1 MHQHSEDA
9 SAMVARLLTVSL
21 LTFATSGLLG
31 YLLPTIHRHL
41 ESKSDTPQVSH
52 QMPPLVFEAP
62 ALEVQLEYVSLMH
75 KRQKSA
81 LRKKIMELQRKPEE
95 CCLARRVLLQRQIQ
109 YQRATF
115 LQHDAKT
122 QVVNSLKGRELYGS
136 GN

>member
-21 LTFATSGLLG
+21 LTFATS
-31 YLLPTIHRHL
+31 
-41 ESKSDTPQVSH
+41 VSH